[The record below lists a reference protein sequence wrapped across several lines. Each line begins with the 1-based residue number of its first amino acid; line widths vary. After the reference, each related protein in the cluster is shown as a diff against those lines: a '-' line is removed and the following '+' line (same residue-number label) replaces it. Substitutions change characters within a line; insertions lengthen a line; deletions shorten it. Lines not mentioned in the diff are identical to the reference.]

1 MGYSSGYTLTMRQH
15 RAQSF
20 RSACLS
26 TASIRMSGHVAPRIS
41 VAISTPDWNDDG
53 KMRLLPGA
61 TGANATKRDGYDAGA
76 AAAMTID
83 EFERWF
89 VRAICL
95 YHAEPHAGLEAIA
108 PAQAWAEEGAR
119 AFGSAR
125 PRRNGS
131 RPPFPAMG

>member
-1 MGYSSGYTLTMRQH
+1 
-15 RAQSF
+15 
-20 RSACLS
+20 
-26 TASIRMSGHVAPRIS
+26 MSGHVAPRIS

-95 YHAEPHAGLEAIA
+95 YHAEPHAGLGGYCA
-108 PAQAWAEEGAR
+108 GAGLGR
-119 AFGSAR
+119 GGSQGLWFRSASTKR
-125 PRRNGS
+125 LSSAVSCHGLSER
-131 RPPFPAMG
+131 